1 MKPMTSIARHR
12 GLGFTL
18 VEVLIALVVLSIGM
32 LGIAAL
38 YLDTLQASRGA
49 LLRTQAVALASDLG
63 DRIVANRNPA
73 DAYNC
78 GGDCASGEGGNAI
91 AIADING
98 WLAAIAD
105 QLPGGT
111 GAVRY
116 VAPGANAPAQYMVT
130 VGWTDASDATASSY
144 DLRIER

>member
-1 MKPMTSIARHR
+1 MKTMTRIARRCDH
-12 GLGFTL
+12 GFTL

-73 DAYNC
+73 NAYDC
-78 GGDCASGEGGNAI
+78 AGDCVAGAGGNAI

-98 WLAAIAD
+98 WLVAISD
-105 QLPGGT
+105 QLPSGT

-116 VAPGANAPAQYMVT
+116 IAAGANAPAQYMVT
-130 VGWTDASDATASSY
+130 VSWTDASDATASSY

>member
-1 MKPMTSIARHR
+1 MKPMTRRASRFDQ
-12 GLGFTL
+12 GFTL

-78 GGDCASGEGGNAI
+78 AGDCTSGEGGNAI
-91 AIADING
+91 AIADIND
-98 WLAAIAD
+98 WLATIAD

-111 GAVRY
+111 GAVRF
-116 VAPGANAPAQYMVT
+116 VAPGANTPAQYMVT
-130 VGWTDASDATASSY
+130 VSWTDASDATASSY